1 MDQVAGVPKK
11 IPEKHRNSFTRSGFA
26 PMALR
31 AMLAVNAASV
41 MTVSVRRLRSE
52 WRVDSLIALSARI
65 QSWWWLAVVGGD
77 DSDGD
82 YDCGGR
88 DEDEDVEMGHD
99 KEWMRLTVSTAQG
112 RLTTSFHET
121 RIQSIWRKVNDPK
134 HLAAF
139 TSRQSQFMNLSS
151 PNKLGR
157 NRPFW
162 FSQSPEGRVC
172 SSLWEG

>member
-11 IPEKHRNSFTRSGFA
+11 IAETHRNSFTRSGFA
-26 PMALR
+26 AMALR

-52 WRVDSLIALSARI
+52 SRVDSLIALSSRI

-88 DEDEDVEMGHD
+88 DEDEDAEV
-99 KEWMRLTVSTAQG
+99 L
-112 RLTTSFHET
+112 
-121 RIQSIWRKVNDPK
+121 
-134 HLAAF
+134 
-139 TSRQSQFMNLSS
+139 SRQ
-151 PNKLGR
+151 
-157 NRPFW
+157 
-162 FSQSPEGRVC
+162 E
-172 SSLWEG
+172 